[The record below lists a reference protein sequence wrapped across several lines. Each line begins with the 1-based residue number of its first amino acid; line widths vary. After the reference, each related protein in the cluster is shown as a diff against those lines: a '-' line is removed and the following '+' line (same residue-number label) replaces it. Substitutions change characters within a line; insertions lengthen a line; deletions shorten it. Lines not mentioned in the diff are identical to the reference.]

1 MPLFT
6 RLRVWK
12 LAHQMSLDVYRVT
25 KGYPRHE
32 PYGLITQM
40 RRAAVSVGANIAE
53 GQKHQTRRD
62 FSRFI
67 TDAEGSVAELQHY
80 VILSRQLGYL
90 AAEDAGLL
98 TEQTNDLE
106 RMLFGLQRNLR
117 RRLRELP
124 DDTRWS
130 AGIANR
136 PPNDSAINDSTIN
149 DSTPNEQQ

>member
-1 MPLFT
+1 M
-6 RLRVWK
+6 WK
-12 LAHQMSLDVYRVT
+12 LAYQMSLDVYRVT
-25 KGYPRHE
+25 KGFPRHE
-32 PYGLITQM
+32 LYGLITQM

-90 AAEDAGLL
+90 AAEDTGLL
-98 TEQTNDLE
+98 TEQTNSLE

-117 RRLRELP
+117 SRLHESP
-124 DDTRWS
+124 DKARWS
-130 AGIANR
+130 ASIANR
-136 PPNDSAINDSTIN
+136 PPNDSAINDSAIS
-149 DSTPNEQQ
+149 DSTTGE